1 LYRMIKCV
9 FAALIAAAVLC
20 GCTEVDEERPIR
32 LTETTVPVELPY
44 PVTVGSLTFEKP
56 PETVGSLSPAI
67 TEIICE
73 LGYGDKIIGRSS
85 YCDYPESVK
94 SKNELGSAANPDVDA
109 IIATK
114 PELLIS
120 MSPIAKKDITAI
132 EAAGTRVW
140 IIAPPETPDD
150 IYDCY
155 SSIAAAFGGR
165 LEYEDTA
172 KQALTPMYA
181 TLEGRDG
188 AMGSFVYVMST
199 DLAVATNATFAGQ
212 FLSRFGTNLAG
223 DSEKLSLTTEELIE
237 LDPEWLILPDYISK
251 YELSEETAEMS
262 AVKNGRIIYLSEDVM
277 ARIERPTSRLG
288 TAVEDILGQIETVK
302 IGGTAVE
309 NADEGDNGEDDG
321 EDDGGDEG
329 AESEE

>member
-1 LYRMIKCV
+1 MYKVLKCFFV
-9 FAALIAAAVLC
+9 LLIAAALLC

-32 LTETTVPVELPY
+32 LTETTVAEELPY
-44 PVTVGSLTFEKP
+44 PVTVGSLTFEKA

-73 LGYGDKIIGRSS
+73 LGYGNKLIGISS

-94 SKNELGSAANPDVDA
+94 NKGELGSAANPDVDS
-109 IIATK
+109 IIAAK

-140 IIAPPETPDD
+140 IIPQPETPDE

-155 SSIAAAFGGR
+155 SKIAAAFGGK
-165 LEYEDTA
+165 LEYEDIAQKSVQPVMTA
-172 KQALTPMYA
+172 L
-181 TLEGRDG
+181 DG
-188 AMGSFVYVMST
+188 VNGSLVSFVYIMST
-199 DLAVATNATFAGQ
+199 DLAVATNSTFAGN

-223 DSEKLSLTTEELIE
+223 DSEKLSLTVEELLE

-251 YELSEETAEMS
+251 YELPEETSALS
-262 AVKNGRIIYLSEDVM
+262 AVKNNKIIYLSEDVM
-277 ARIERPTSRLG
+277 ARIERPTSRLAE
-288 TAVEDILGQIETVK
+288 AVSGVIASIEE
-302 IGGTAVE
+302 AE
-309 NADEGDNGEDDG
+309 NATPSETASET
-321 EDDGGDEG
+321 
-329 AESEE
+329 AENAEE

>member
-1 LYRMIKCV
+1 MYKVLKCV
-9 FAALIAAAVLC
+9 SAAVIAAALMC

-32 LTETTVPVELPY
+32 LTETTVEVEQPY
-44 PVTVGSLTFEKP
+44 PVTVGALTFEKA

-109 IIATK
+109 IIASK

-140 IIAPPETPDD
+140 IIAPPETTDEL
-150 IYDCY
+150 YDCY
-155 SSIAAAFGGR
+155 GKLSAAFGGK
-165 LEYEDTA
+165 LEYEDKA
-172 KQALTPMYA
+172 SQALEPMYSA
-181 TLEGRDG
+181 IGGAGGRL
-188 AMGSFVYVMST
+188 GSFVYIMST
-199 DLAVATNATFAGQ
+199 DLAVATNSTFTGN
-212 FLSRFGTNLAG
+212 FLSCFGTNLAG
-223 DSEKLSLTTEELIE
+223 EGEKLTLTVEELLE

-251 YELSEETAEMS
+251 YELSEDTAALS
-262 AVKNGRIIYLSEDVM
+262 AVKNNKIVYLSEDVL
-277 ARIERPTSRLG
+277 ARIERPTSRLTQAVDG
-288 TAVEDILGQIETVK
+288 MLECIAEAESGEVTEEAAETQENEENAVE
-302 IGGTAVE
+302 
-309 NADEGDNGEDDG
+309 
-321 EDDGGDEG
+321 
-329 AESEE
+329 

>member
-1 LYRMIKCV
+1 MYRMLKCM
-9 FAALIAAAVLC
+9 FAAAIAAAVLC

-32 LTETTVPVELPY
+32 LTETTAVVEMPY
-44 PVTVGSLTFEKP
+44 PVTVGSLTFEKS

-109 IIATK
+109 IIETK

-140 IIAPPETPDD
+140 IIAPPENPEEL
-150 IYDCY
+150 YDCY
-155 SSIAAAFGGR
+155 HSIAAAFGGSIDC
-165 LEYEDTA
+165 EDA
-172 KQALTPMYA
+172 ANQALEPMNTA
-181 TLEGRDG
+181 LNNTTDKL
-188 AMGSFVYVMST
+188 GSFVYIMST
-199 DLAVATNATFAGQ
+199 DLAAATNSTFAGN
-212 FLSRFGTNLAG
+212 FLSYFGTNLAG
-223 DSEKLSLTTEELIE
+223 GDEKLSLTVEELLE

-251 YELSEETAEMS
+251 YELSEETASLS
-262 AVKNGRIIYLSEDVM
+262 AVKNNRIVYLSEEIM
-277 ARIERPTSRLG
+277 ARIERPTSRLD
-288 TAVEDILGQIETVK
+288 TAVDELLKCIED
-302 IGGTAVE
+302 
-309 NADEGDNGEDDG
+309 
-321 EDDGGDEG
+321 
-329 AESEE
+329 AESGVAAEESTETSEEAENTEE